1 MKTVATPAKPTR
13 PTGVYYILV
22 TIALLALGIAL
33 WRLSH
38 VLIITF
44 GGILIATLLRALA
57 RPLRRFRKLSDHGR
71 VAVALIALTVILIA
85 VGWIFGHQVGKE
97 SDELRRLLP
106 QQLQHL
112 ADTLNQSDLGRT
124 VVHSVQQRMRES
136 KGFDGL
142 GAAAM
147 AAMGGA
153 LDALLI
159 GFIGIY
165 FAFDPEFY
173 LDGALRVL
181 PVARRPEVRLAMIEA
196 GEALSKWLLA
206 QLAAMVIIG
215 ILAGSVLATLGVP
228 LALVL
233 GALAGVLEFIPVIG
247 PFLFGIPGILVAFS
261 RGPRL
266 ALYTMVAYIVV
277 QQLESNLI
285 VPLLQRWA
293 VQLPPV
299 VSLLAVVVAGILLGP
314 AGIVFAA
321 PLAVVTIALVKHL
334 YVEDVL
340 EHRHPVPRK

>member
-1 MKTVATPAKPTR
+1 VATPAKPAR
-13 PTGVYYILV
+13 PGGTYYILIS
-22 TIALLALGIAL
+22 IALAALAFAL

-38 VLIITF
+38 VLIIAF
-44 GGILIATLLRALA
+44 GGILVATLLRAIA
-57 RPLRRFRKLSDHGR
+57 RPLRRIRRLTDHGR
-71 VAVALIALTVILIA
+71 VAVALAGLVIL
-85 VGWIFGHQVGKE
+85 VGGFSWIFGRQVAKE
-97 SDELRRLLP
+97 VDELRRLLP
-106 QQLQHL
+106 QQIEHL
-112 ADTLNQSDLGRT
+112 ADWLNKSDLGRT
-124 VVHSVQQRMRES
+124 AVTSLQERMRQS
-136 KGFDGL
+136 RGFDGL
-142 GAAAM
+142 SAAAV

-165 FAFDPEFY
+165 FAFDPEGY

-181 PVARRPEVRLAMIEA
+181 PVARRAEVRRAMVEA

-215 ILAGSVLATLGVP
+215 IVAGGVLATLGVP

-247 PFLFGIPGILVAFS
+247 PILFGIPGILVAFS
-261 RGPRL
+261 HGPRL
-266 ALYTMVAYIVV
+266 ALYTMIAYIVV
-277 QQLESNLI
+277 QQLESNVI

-293 VQLPPV
+293 VELPPV
-299 VSLLAVVVAGILLGP
+299 ASLLAVVVAGTLLGP
-314 AGIVFAA
+314 AGVVFAA

-340 EHRHPVPRK
+340 EHRHPLVDL